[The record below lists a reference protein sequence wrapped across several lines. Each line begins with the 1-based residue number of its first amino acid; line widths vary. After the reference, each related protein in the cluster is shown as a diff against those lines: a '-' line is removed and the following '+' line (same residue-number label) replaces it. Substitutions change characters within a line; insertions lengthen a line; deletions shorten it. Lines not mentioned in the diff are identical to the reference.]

1 MDILAISKDKRT
13 LLVVELKKGR
23 ASDAVVGQL
32 LRYMGYVKDELLE
45 EDQMV
50 KGIIIALTD
59 DQRLR
64 RAISLLQGTV
74 DFYRYQ
80 VNFELIKA

>member
-1 MDILAISKDKRT
+1 MKSYYRLMLGAGSIHANDCFSEE
-13 LLVVELKKGR
+13 VVELKKGR

-59 DQRLR
+59 DQRLK
-64 RAISLLQGTV
+64 RALSLL
-74 DFYRYQ
+74 
-80 VNFELIKA
+80 